1 MIPVERMLHTLEA
14 NGCRPHR
21 SGKEWLALCPAHDDR
36 RSSLSVSE
44 GTDGRALVYCFAGC
58 PVEAIVE
65 SLGLTVRDLM
75 PAADVLP
82 APLYQPKHFRHILP
96 IKSPAHTAVNPA
108 VSGQPAGGADLVTEV
123 AQAVRWTVE
132 HPQALERF
140 AAGLGVS
147 ADALRR
153 LSVGYSPQRSAWL
166 FPMRDAAGEI
176 CGVRLRLANGRKL
189 SIRGGHE
196 GLFTPSLEPAPKG
209 PESIGDMLRRCFPEL
224 QALLIPEG
232 PTDTAALLDLGFP
245 ALGRPSCRSG
255 AALVVEVCKR
265 LQPGRVVVV
274 TDADAPGRAGAEALA
289 RRLRAYVPDVR
300 IIEPPAGVKD
310 AREWKRAGATRP
322 DVQAAIDVAP
332 TLPLEVRARTR
343 AGGKQWK
350 MPT

>member
-1 MIPVERMLHTLEA
+1 MTPVERVLAELPDA
-14 NGCRPHR
+14 KRNGK
-21 SGKEWLALCPAHDDR
+21 GWIALCPAHDDR
-36 RSSLSVSE
+36 RPSLSISE
-44 GTDGRALVYCFAGC
+44 GADGRALVYCHAGC
-58 PVEAIVE
+58 PIAVVVAA
-65 SLGLTVRDLM
+65 LGLTVRDLM

-82 APLYQPKHFRHILP
+82 APRYGPKHFRRPWRYAL
-96 IKSPAHTAVNPA
+96 HTQVNLA
-108 VSGQPAGGADLVTEV
+108 VSGQPAGGADLAAEV

-176 CGVRLRLANGRKL
+176 CGVRLRLGNGRKL

-196 GLFTPSLEPAPKG
+196 GLFIPSLEPALKG
-209 PESIGDMLRRCFPEL
+209 PERIGDMLRP
-224 QALLIPEG
+224 LLIPEG

-245 ALGRPSCRSG
+245 AVGRPSCRGG
-255 AALVVEVCKR
+255 AALVIEVCKR

-274 TDADAPGRAGAEALA
+274 SDADAPGREGAEVLA
-289 RRLRAYVPDVR
+289 RRLRPYVPDVR

-310 AREWKRAGATRP
+310 VRQWKMMGACQA

-332 TLPLEVRARTR
+332 ALPLAVINRTC
-343 AGGKQWK
+343 AKGEKQWK
-350 MPT
+350 VMA

>member
-1 MIPVERMLHTLEA
+1 MTPVERMLHALQA
-14 NGCRPHR
+14 YGCRPQR
-21 SGKEWLALCPAHDDR
+21 TGKGWLALCPAHDDR
-36 RSSLSVSE
+36 RPSLSVSE

-58 PVEAIVE
+58 PVAAIVAA
-65 SLGLTVRDLM
+65 LALTVRDLM

-82 APLYQPKHFRHILP
+82 APRYGPKHFRRPWRYAL
-96 IKSPAHTAVNPA
+96 HTQVNLA
-108 VSGQPAGGADLVTEV
+108 VSGQPAGGADLAAEV

-245 ALGRPSCRSG
+245 AVGRPSCRGG
-255 AALVVEVCKR
+255 AALVIELCKR
-265 LQPGRVVVV
+265 FQPRRVVVV
-274 TDADAPGRAGAEALA
+274 SDADTPGRAGAEALA

-310 AREWKRAGATRP
+310 IRAWKAVGASQA
-322 DVQAAIDVAP
+322 DIQAAIDAAP
-332 TLPLEVRARTR
+332 ALPLAVINRTC
-343 AGGKQWK
+343 AKGEKQWK
-350 MPT
+350 IMA